1 MKNSKLF
8 LLGLVAAA
16 MVIWA
21 VVQDR
26 IAESQNQPVS
36 GGGHLIQGL
45 DTALIDSIAISAG
58 DSKVTLKRQGDGFV
72 VVEKGD
78 YPADIEQINKLINK
92 LLDIKTT
99 EVVTENADNHADLG
113 VTEDKAKAVVKF
125 MNGEGELIGSAIIGG
140 MSDTVRG
147 SYVRRADSDV
157 VYLSENTPWL
167 RTSPLEYTVQ
177 KLVGIES
184 DKIKRVKV
192 SGVDGEYNLTKDDSD
207 KVGLDKVPSGK
218 QVKQNE
224 LNSVFNAMGNV
235 SFSDVKK
242 ESEAEGMNFNRKY
255 VCQLKD
261 STVYR
266 FELAEAG
273 GKYYAKCSADF
284 TDKSQVM
291 KENRKES
298 EEELKE
304 KEAKLLAREGAEKF
318 TAEHEGWVYEL
329 AEYQAKKLMKKVDEL
344 VEDIPQPEPAEE
356 KAVED
361 KPVEPAATKV
371 EPVEPA
377 AIKSV
382 EVKPETET
390 PAAPAA
396 EPAKQQ

>member
-21 VVQDR
+21 VVQDH
-26 IAESQNQPVS
+26 IAESRNQPVS

-45 DTALIDSIAISAG
+45 DTSLIDSIAIGTA
-58 DSKVTLKRQGDGFV
+58 DSKVTLNRQGDGFV

-78 YPADIEQINKLINK
+78 YPADIEQINKMINK

-140 MSDTVRG
+140 ISDTVRG

-207 KVGLDKVPSGK
+207 KVGLDKVPADK
-218 QVKQNE
+218 QVKQSE
-224 LNSVFNAMGNV
+224 LDSVFNAMGNV

-261 STVYR
+261 STIYR

-298 EEELKE
+298 EEELQE
-304 KEAKLLAREGAEKF
+304 KEAKLLAREAAEKF

-329 AEYQAKKLMKKVDEL
+329 AEYQAKKLMKQVDEL
-344 VEDIPQPEPAEE
+344 VEDIPQAEPVEE
-356 KAVED
+356 KAVEA
-361 KPVEPAATKV
+361 EPAAPEV
-371 EPVEPA
+371 EAAEPTA
-377 AIKSV
+377 APA
-382 EVKPETET
+382 EAKPETKVSAQ
-390 PAAPAA
+390 PVA
-396 EPAKQQ
+396 EPAQ